1 MDRGLICS
9 RAPKKAVFVDDT
21 NDGLTAGIMAGVN
34 TVGITTGNNTLEQI
48 QDVNPSTI
56 IHRVSDVSRI
66 IYA

>member
-21 NDGLTAGIMAGVN
+21 NVGLTAGIMAGVN

-48 QDVNPSTI
+48 QDINPA
-56 IHRVSDVSRI
+56 R
-66 IYA
+66 AW